1 MIMIIIIMIINKGPH
16 HRIQDLVLFWPQK
29 IKLKKS
35 SPIIGKFSN
44 RPFFTRYFRLTC
56 LLFFTLM
63 AFFGRGIVLALK
75 ELSSFLDSLIS
86 LLPPLICIFKVSSA
100 QRKKVS
106 LKTVAQ
112 PGVEPSPC
120 FSNFL
125 ARTTFVL
132 ESLREAKNPGQDAF
146 FWDLRSFLSN
156 FWGFT
161 HFIVDASVLS
171 PHESSA

>member
-1 MIMIIIIMIINKGPH
+1 M
-16 HRIQDLVLFWPQK
+16 LT
-29 IKLKKS
+29 
-35 SPIIGKFSN
+35 FSCYLHLHWAGERCFN
-44 RPFFTRYFRLTC
+44 REVDGRNGHGECERHQEGDC
-56 LLFFTLM
+56 WLLRDD
-63 AFFGRGIVLALK
+63 A
-75 ELSSFLDSLIS
+75 
-86 LLPPLICIFKVSSA
+86 
-100 QRKKVS
+100 
-106 LKTVAQ
+106 
-112 PGVEPSPC
+112 GVEPSPC

-171 PHESSA
+171 PHESSAWSTLSLYVNKCLSRSWTNGLFFVLCPGELAIRPFSDFLGKTDQNYCYICMWNVSNPVGPF

>member
-1 MIMIIIIMIINKGPH
+1 MKTCFPLWDH
-16 HRIQDLVLFWPQK
+16 HMSLDQDLGL
-29 IKLKKS
+29 
-35 SPIIGKFSN
+35 G
-44 RPFFTRYFRLTC
+44 RC
-56 LLFFTLM
+56 LMGEWSGL
-63 AFFGRGIVLALK
+63 
-75 ELSSFLDSLIS
+75 
-86 LLPPLICIFKVSSA
+86 
-100 QRKKVS
+100 Q
-106 LKTVAQ
+106 
-112 PGVEPSPC
+112 PSPC

>member
-1 MIMIIIIMIINKGPH
+1 MIINKGPH
-16 HRIQDLVLFWPQK
+16 HRIQDLVLFCPQK

-75 ELSSFLDSLIS
+75 ELSSVLDSLIS

-112 PGVEPSPC
+112 PHFAVDNVSEKIIDSRYMMMVP
-120 FSNFL
+120 FSNIIGGLGGCLQRGNTRFL
-125 ARTTFVL
+125 KLLFYQ
-132 ESLREAKNPGQDAF
+132 KYMK
-146 FWDLRSFLSN
+146 
-156 FWGFT
+156 
-161 HFIVDASVLS
+161 IC
-171 PHESSA
+171 

>member
-1 MIMIIIIMIINKGPH
+1 MLIAES
-16 HRIQDLVLFWPQK
+16 WPGLQ
-29 IKLKKS
+29 
-35 SPIIGKFSN
+35 
-44 RPFFTRYFRLTC
+44 
-56 LLFFTLM
+56 
-63 AFFGRGIVLALK
+63 
-75 ELSSFLDSLIS
+75 
-86 LLPPLICIFKVSSA
+86 
-100 QRKKVS
+100 
-106 LKTVAQ
+106 
-112 PGVEPSPC
+112 PSPC

-171 PHESSA
+171 PHESSAWSTLSLYVNKCLSRSWTNGLFFIQGNWQLGHFQTFLGRRTKTTVISACEMFLIQLDPFRGLSGALVTFFQLPWGPGRMSL